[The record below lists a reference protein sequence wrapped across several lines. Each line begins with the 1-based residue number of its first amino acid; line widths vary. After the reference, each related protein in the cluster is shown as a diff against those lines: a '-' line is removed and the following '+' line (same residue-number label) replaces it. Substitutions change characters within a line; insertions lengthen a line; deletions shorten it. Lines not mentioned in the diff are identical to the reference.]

1 MLDYSFGIL
10 VALRS
15 FDNGIV
21 LLIKVALNLGPSR
34 NPGSELIFSVSTIK
48 WERLLFFVVISVMIR
63 GLIRSVIANLIR
75 YDDTI
80 FTLLI

>member
-1 MLDYSFGIL
+1 MLDYGFGIL

-15 FDNGIV
+15 FDNGVV
-21 LLIKVALNLGPSR
+21 LLIKVALDLGPSR

-63 GLIRSVIANLIR
+63 GLMRSVIANLIR